1 MQRNPTIASLLS
13 HRSIRTFT
21 DEPVSDEDLACA
33 VRAGQQAST
42 SSNIQ
47 AYCAIRI
54 RDHKRRERLVEL
66 TGGQKKVALSPVFLV
81 ICGDTRRHRLLAERA
96 GIAYS
101 TNLEGF
107 MLALI
112 DAALFAQN
120 MVVALESMGYG
131 TCYIGG
137 LRNSLQDV
145 QELLNVPEGVW
156 PFFGLCIGRPKGV
169 SAQRPRLEPNA
180 ILFEERYPEDSQVFS
195 WIEKYDARMSAWYR
209 EQGIDTSGWASR
221 IEQHFEER
229 RRTGNAQYYRGQGA
243 SFD

>member
-1 MQRNPTIASLLS
+1 MPRNPIIDSLLS
-13 HRSIRTFT
+13 HRSIRRFT
-21 DEPVSDEDLACA
+21 DEAVNEEDLLSA
-33 VRAGQQAST
+33 VQAGQQAST

-47 AYCAIRI
+47 AYCTIRV
-54 RDHKRRERLVEL
+54 RDPQRRARLVEL

-81 ICGDTRRHRLLAERA
+81 MCGDTRRHRLLAERA
-96 GIAYS
+96 GMKYS

-112 DAALFAQN
+112 DATLFAQN

-131 TCYIGG
+131 VCYIGG
-137 LRNSLQDV
+137 LRNSLEKV
-145 QELLNVPEGVW
+145 QEVLQMPQGVW
-156 PFFGLCIGRPKGV
+156 PFFGLCIGRPEGET
-169 SAQRPRLEPNA
+169 AQRPRLDSGA
-180 ILFEERYPEDSQVFS
+180 VLFEEQYPDDEEVYRSID
-195 WIEKYDARMSAWYR
+195 EYDARMSEWYR

-229 RRTGNAQYYRGQGA
+229 HRTGNALYYQDQGA